1 MGKSSTENFEFASF
15 NNREKAT
22 SLFYRDNAWI
32 SFQDLAT
39 VTHLD
44 EDKLIETLGGLL
56 KTNDMMDEY
65 VYLHYLPIKKDI
77 YGMEE
82 PPEYIEFFSLEV
94 AVWLRK
100 KNVSKSEILE
110 KYIDWASQ
118 RVYEKKQG
126 MSRTAFIYVL
136 AYGICTGMST
146 MVSAE
151 VESVLLTIAV
161 AIIFLATKSSILFF
175 LGTILLLIITTFL
188 SHSASVLT
196 LPAIALA
203 FIIFGSLKSRK
214 TTQFSHR
221 KELFSYG
228 YENFRDSVLGLK

>member
-1 MGKSSTENFEFASF
+1 
-15 NNREKAT
+15 
-22 SLFYRDNAWI
+22 
-32 SFQDLAT
+32 
-39 VTHLD
+39 
-44 EDKLIETLGGLL
+44 
-56 KTNDMMDEY
+56 
-65 VYLHYLPIKKDI
+65 
-77 YGMEE
+77 
-82 PPEYIEFFSLEV
+82 
-94 AVWLRK
+94 
-100 KNVSKSEILE
+100 
-110 KYIDWASQ
+110 
-118 RVYEKKQG
+118 

-136 AYGICTGMST
+136 AYGICTEMST

-196 LPAIALA
+196 LPTIALA